1 MKESFDIKIPSN
13 PRMMRLVRK
22 TIAQAC
28 EMVGFSKREVH
39 AITLAVDEGCTN
51 IIRYSYQGSEASHI
65 VIRVRLYDDKI
76 EIVLRD
82 FGYGMDVEKLHEC
95 MEKRKRELE
104 RSSGPVR
111 PGGLGVMLI
120 HSIMDKV
127 RYKTSKNSGTV
138 LRLVK
143 YLSHTREKRIASNS
157 AT

>member
-13 PRMMRLVRK
+13 PRMMQLVRK

-28 EMVGFSKREVH
+28 EMVGFSEREVH
-39 AITLAVDEGCTN
+39 GVTLAVDEGCTN
-51 IIRYSYQGSEASHI
+51 IIRHSYQGSETSHI
-65 VIRVRLYDDKI
+65 IIRVRLYDDRI

-82 FGYGMDVEKLHEC
+82 FGNGIDVEKLRKC
-95 MEKRKRELE
+95 VEKRKRELE
-104 RSSGPVR
+104 RSGPVR

-127 RYKTSKNSGTV
+127 HYKTSQNSGTV

-143 YLSHTREKRIASNS
+143 YLSDTREKKIAGNS
-157 AT
+157 RT